1 MAINKQQGFTLIELL
16 IVVVIIAILAA
27 IAYPSYTKYVIR
39 TKRADMMTQMHNI
52 AQELSA
58 KKVMAGRS
66 GSISA
71 ATLTNLQGDYPKDG
85 NALYTVSID
94 NPTSKKYT
102 IIATPK
108 PNGQMEDD
116 GILKLYYDGK
126 KCRDT
131 QCGMGEQWKQE

>member
-1 MAINKQQGFTLIELL
+1 MAIKKQQGFTLVELL

-27 IAYPSYTKYVIR
+27 IAYPNYTKYVIR
-39 TKRADMMTQMHNI
+39 TKRADMMAQMHNI

-66 GSISA
+66 GTISA
-71 ATLTNLQGDYPKDG
+71 TTLSNLQGDYPKDG
-85 NALYTVSID
+85 TALYTVSI
-94 NPTSKKYT
+94 NPATTKYVIT
-102 IIATPK
+102 ATPK
-108 PNGQMEDD
+108 PNGQMKDD
-116 GILKLYYDGK
+116 GVLKLHYDGK